1 MLVMKRSS
9 NIRAMQRKV
18 SKLDFYEQNGI
29 VQLIRNTG
37 KRRLFSLFIY
47 FFFFC
52 AYSTLK
58 INNKKKIKIT
68 IKKYSHRLS

>member
-47 FFFFC
+47 LFVFVH
-52 AYSTLK
+52 
-58 INNKKKIKIT
+58 IV
-68 IKKYSHRLS
+68 H